1 MIRQCKRCE
10 KSKWFPDDGS
20 GPPREGKFARTLEES
35 RHICRDCFPHWLD
48 EQWALDQVQPRQ
60 S

>member
-1 MIRQCKRCE
+1 MTIAAHDPRQCTRCQVW
-10 KSKWFPDDGS
+10 KHVTCFHADAALP
-20 GPPREGKFARTLEES
+20 ES
-35 RHICRDCFPHWLD
+35 RHVCRDCFEDWLD

>member
-1 MIRQCKRCE
+1 MTQDDLIQCTRCHE
-10 KSKWFPDDGS
+10 WKLVSRFHADLAAP
-20 GPPREGKFARTLEES
+20 ES
-35 RHICRDCFPHWLD
+35 RHICRDCFGNWLD